1 MSILPLAALPAAT
14 SVARD
19 AVAGSAQVGKSFLN
33 LLASWTDGA
42 TESQT
47 KELNSATSTP
57 SPKTANSANDSI
69 TQRTHSLGQ
78 RLASWLRQQSW
89 LKNSGNHEGRLT
101 IDLSLDQLDR
111 PHATLSGQPSAQLD
125 EALAN
130 DPSWLEEFRSLA
142 LDRIEQMGSAYSN
155 SPLQSLTIQQDS
167 GTMAPETKW
176 N

>member
-33 LLASWTDGA
+33 LLASWTDGT
-42 TESQT
+42 TESQA
-47 KELNSATSTP
+47 KELNSATSTS
-57 SPKTANSANDSI
+57 SPTTVGSTTDSI
-69 TQRTHSLGQ
+69 TERTKSLSQ
-78 RLASWLRQQSW
+78 RLAAWLRQQSW
-89 LKNSGNHEGRLT
+89 LKNSGNHEGPLT

-130 DPSWLEEFRSLA
+130 DPRWLEEFRSLA
-142 LDRIEQMGSAYSN
+142 LDRIEQLGSAHSN